1 MITLPQMCV
10 VLASGC
16 ALTFGLARWDID
28 EMVAER
34 VNDLVAIEIRELE
47 AYVDSRM
54 PSFERGVELGELA
67 VDLCSDYFA
76 GPAVLRV
83 QKVSGKEGVCR

>member
-1 MITLPQMCV
+1 MITLPQFCIA
-10 VLASGC
+10 LSAACS
-16 ALTFGLARWDID
+16 LTFGLARWDMD
-28 EMVAER
+28 EQVSR
-34 VNDLVAIEIRELE
+34 QVAIEIRELE